1 MNGYEYYWRKK
12 EAYCGDRKQT
22 AALNLSRH
30 RLNPDLD
37 DPDYLLLSR
46 RTAYFKKCLDS
57 IPPTGLEI
65 LDVGGRLQPY
75 RPLLKS
81 RARRYVAID
90 PQIEGLAD
98 VIGVAEKIPFPNAQ
112 FDLVICAQVLSYVDD
127 PVVVVAEIHR
137 VLKTGGY
144 LFLSVP
150 ANCPQFFD
158 ERWRFLH
165 EGVERL
171 LSHFSAFDICPE
183 VYSLGGALRTIN
195 KILAQSNSAI
205 GKKIA
210 HRALI
215 PMLNSVG
222 RRFDDRLFHS
232 EFFTANYSAFAQ
244 K

>member
-57 IPPTGLEI
+57 IPPTGLQI

-90 PQIEGLAD
+90 PQISSVLQTPLNKPIHDLACLPGRARPPRRAKSWAIRFNRTLSKGRKE
-98 VIGVAEKIPFPNAQ
+98 VGV
-112 FDLVICAQVLSYVDD
+112 
-127 PVVVVAEIHR
+127 
-137 VLKTGGY
+137 
-144 LFLSVP
+144 
-150 ANCPQFFD
+150 
-158 ERWRFLH
+158 
-165 EGVERL
+165 
-171 LSHFSAFDICPE
+171 
-183 VYSLGGALRTIN
+183 
-195 KILAQSNSAI
+195 
-205 GKKIA
+205 
-210 HRALI
+210 
-215 PMLNSVG
+215 
-222 RRFDDRLFHS
+222 
-232 EFFTANYSAFAQ
+232 
-244 K
+244 